1 MAAGLCNTWLVARR
15 SQFLPWQ
22 VAGQLTDRQQSA
34 DDVVMATGWV
44 FNSASGSDAQTLA
57 EFVASGDVEVSMYLD
72 AFGLAADDT
81 ERRVLV
87 EIGCGIG
94 RMTSAF
100 TKRFSCVYACDLDS
114 GFLERCRE
122 AVARFGRVDRLR
134 TIHVPDG
141 RTLDVPDGVA
151 DLTFS
156 YITLQHCSR
165 SDALSLA
172 GESLR
177 VLAPGGRI
185 ALNFRQRVWADVALL
200 PLGKVVRAVFAVPG
214 LGPWLSKHRTFTR
227 LAWQVNRLD
236 PHHVLGPIRDKV
248 DDVVIWRNPRRS
260 APIWGAAGAELR
272 YFDAI
277 NPAHWWL
284 VARRR

>member
-1 MAAGLCNTWLVARR
+1 LHRASATLGQVARR
-15 SQFLPWQ
+15 SQFLPWR

-34 DDVVMATGWV
+34 DDVVQATGWV
-44 FNSASGSDAQTLA
+44 FNSETGDTQTLA
-57 EFVASGDVEVSMYLD
+57 DFVASGDAEVALYLD
-72 AFGLAADDT
+72 AFGVDWEDA

-87 EIGCGIG
+87 EIGSGIG
-94 RMTSAF
+94 RMTCAF
-100 TKRFSCVYACDLDS
+100 TRRFSCVYACDLDS

-141 RTLDVPDGVA
+141 RTLDVAAGTA

-165 SDALSLA
+165 GDALALVE
-172 GESLR
+172 ESLR
-177 VLAPGGRI
+177 VLREGGTVV
-185 ALNFRQRVWADVALL
+185 LNFRQRVWADVALL
-200 PLGKVVRAVFAVPG
+200 PLGKVVRALFTVPG
-214 LGPWLSKHRTFTR
+214 VGPWLSKHRVITR

-236 PHHVLGPIRDKV
+236 PHHVLEPIHDKV
-248 DDVVIWRNPRRS
+248 DDVVIWRHPRRH
-260 APIWGAAGAELR
+260 APIWGAQGAELR
-272 YFDAI
+272 YFESI

-284 VARRR
+284 VAKRR